1 MGATSK
7 LKKIRKFGL
16 IGKTLK
22 HSFSKSFFTKKFQE
36 LDQSQNSYQNFEFW
50 TEKDLADFLLE
61 EVFSLSGFNITNP
74 YKESIIPYL
83 DEIEKEAK
91 IIRAVNT
98 VFIKN
103 NKLIGYNTDVYGFSE
118 SLRPLLKKGDKKAL
132 VLGTGGASKSIAY
145 VLSSIGIVPTFI
157 SRNPENGVRIHYDDL
172 NKDLME
178 ANQIIVNCTPIGTM
192 PNSEKYPDIPYQ
204 YINETHLV
212 YDLVYNP
219 EKTKFLL
226 KAEKQGARIQNGLKM
241 LQLQAEKSWEIWN
254 S

>member
-22 HSFSKSFFTKKFQE
+22 HSFSKSFFTKKFKEINQI
-36 LDQSQNSYQNFEFW
+36 QNSYQNFEFQ

>member
-22 HSFSKSFFTKKFQE
+22 HSFSKSFFTKKFKEINQI
-36 LDQSQNSYQNFEFW
+36 QNSYQNFEFQ

-61 EVFSLSGFNITNP
+61 EVFYLSGFNITNP

-103 NKLIGYNTDVYGFSE
+103 NKLIGYNTDVYGFFE